1 MKSTKR
7 RSKRRKKKQTRTLDI
22 VLIVL
27 GVFFV
32 LFVAAVFWAF
42 VKTGGSEPSV
52 LVGAVAAVVLGEIM
66 ACLRIKMGKIRAE
79 YQQKN
84 DEENPS

>member
-7 RSKRRKKKQTRTLDI
+7 KSKRTLDI
-22 VLIVL
+22 VLICL
-27 GVFFV
+27 GLFFV
-32 LFVAAVFWAF
+32 CFVAAVFYVF

-52 LVGAVAAVVLGEIM
+52 LVGAVAAVVLGEII

-79 YQQKN
+79 YEKN
-84 DEENPS
+84 SEKENPS